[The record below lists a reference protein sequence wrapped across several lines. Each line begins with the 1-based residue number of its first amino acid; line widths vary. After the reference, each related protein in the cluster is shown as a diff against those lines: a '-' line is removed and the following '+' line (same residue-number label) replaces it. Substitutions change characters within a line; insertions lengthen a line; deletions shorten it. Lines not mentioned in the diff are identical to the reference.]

1 MSNYENELFNYKLKD
16 LFINA
21 MVAKRKSY
29 VQAYESLF
37 SISTNVEEL
46 YGKDLYEFT
55 SENLLVLFKNSS
67 KYLKYTTVLSY
78 NSLVKNYKEWVK
90 KNIKNAHVVDGTCS
104 AEQLKTITNF
114 KNYVIFNDRE
124 MDEITIDATFDGADY
139 NALIFI
145 RLFWETDGQETASDL
160 CAINIKDFDYL
171 NKTIKVYSTKKR
183 TCKKYEISEWLTE
196 MIYEFAETDRLVF
209 FGRQGTYPIGT
220 AESNNGYIFR
230 MSKSKKTNPDTLGKP
245 MTAIKMSNVLN
256 NYCTQNLTEVI
267 TVNDLLMSLALR
279 HMVYMGKTP
288 SDMIVEKR
296 YFKNLP
302 VYVYEDVFNTY
313 AELKYEAINKAI

>member
-1 MSNYENELFNYKLKD
+1 MSNEENKLFNDELKD

-21 MVAKRKSY
+21 MIAKRKSY

-55 SENLLVLFKNSS
+55 SENLLVLFKNTS

-90 KNIKNAHVVDGTCS
+90 RNIKNAHVIDGICS

-114 KNYVIFNDRE
+114 KSYVIFNDRE
-124 MDEITIDATFDGADY
+124 MDEITIDAMFDGADY

-171 NKTIKVYSTKKR
+171 NRTIKIYSTRKGVC
-183 TCKKYEISEWLTE
+183 TIYEISEWLAE

-209 FGRQGTYPIGT
+209 FGRQGSYPIGT

-256 NYCTQNLTEVI
+256 NYCSQNLTEAI

-279 HMVYMGKTP
+279 YMVLKSKTP
-288 SDMIVEKR
+288 SEMITEKR

-302 VYVYEDVFNTY
+302 HYVYNDVLNTY
-313 AELKYEAINKAI
+313 GQIKYGVLSEAM